1 MNNSGVDM
9 YKTSSLTEKSVL
21 EEIGNRVRA
30 HRIALNLSRDVFAAQ
45 AGVGKNT
52 LVRLETGLSV
62 NLSHFIKVLFQF
74 GFAESLINIFPDYNQ
89 SPMMLLRESQEF
101 PKRKRASRQKKSSV
115 DTPWVWKEDE

>member
-1 MNNSGVDM
+1 MNNPEVDM
-9 YKTSSLTEKSVL
+9 YKTSPLTEKSVL

-45 AGVGKNT
+45 AGVSKNT

-74 GFAESLINIFPDYNQ
+74 GLAESLINIFPDYNQ

-101 PKRKRASRQKKSSV
+101 PKRKRASRQKKSSAN
-115 DTPWVWKEDE
+115 TPWVWKEDE

>member
-1 MNNSGVDM
+1 M
-9 YKTSSLTEKSVL
+9 YKTSPLTEKSVL

-74 GFAESLINIFPDYNQ
+74 GLVESLINIFPDYNQ

>member
-1 MNNSGVDM
+1 M
-9 YKTSSLTEKSVL
+9 YKTSPLTEKSVL

-74 GFAESLINIFPDYNQ
+74 GLAEPLINIFPDYNQ

>member
-1 MNNSGVDM
+1 MNNPEVDM
-9 YKTSSLTEKSVL
+9 YKTSPLTEKSVL

-45 AGVGKNT
+45 AGVSKNT

-74 GFAESLINIFPDYNQ
+74 GLAESLINIFPDYNQ

-101 PKRKRASRQKKSSV
+101 PKRKRASRPKKSSV

>member
-1 MNNSGVDM
+1 M
-9 YKTSSLTEKSVL
+9 YKTSPLTEKSVL

-62 NLSHFIKVLFQF
+62 NLSHLIKVLLQF

-101 PKRKRASRQKKSSV
+101 PKRKRASRKKKSSAN
-115 DTPWVWKEDE
+115 TPWVWKEDE